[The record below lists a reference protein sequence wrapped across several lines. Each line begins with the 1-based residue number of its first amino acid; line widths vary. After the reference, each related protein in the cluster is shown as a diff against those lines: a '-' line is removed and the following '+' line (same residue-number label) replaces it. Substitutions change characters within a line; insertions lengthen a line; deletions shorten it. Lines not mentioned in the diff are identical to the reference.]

1 MIRINL
7 LGREANKRASR
18 FGGFDF
24 QPFGANL
31 TQVGIGALF
40 AVVLVVLA
48 GAWWYQSSQL
58 SALRAE
64 NARIEEERRELQ
76 EVAGQVESIQDR
88 TDLLRQKLQVIVE
101 LKVNQTGPV
110 MMLDQVSR
118 AITDGLWLTRLE
130 LEDRSVTIRG
140 GALSEVAVADF
151 VTALERSE
159 YFDAVRLRSLGD
171 SGESQNFQITL
182 NFIPTPGGAAA
193 PGAGAAE
200 GGN

>member
-7 LGREANKRASR
+7 LGREAESKGSR
-18 FGGFDF
+18 FGGFSF
-24 QPFGANL
+24 GEMGANA
-31 TQVGIGALF
+31 TQIGIGALF
-40 AVVLVVLA
+40 AIVLLLLGA
-48 GAWWYQSSQL
+48 AWWYQSSQL

-76 EVAGQVESIQDR
+76 EVAGQVETIQDR
-88 TDLLRQKLQVIVE
+88 TDLLRQKLQVIVD

-140 GALSEVAVADF
+140 AALSEVSVADF
-151 VTALERSE
+151 VTALEESE

-171 SGESQNFQITL
+171 SGEAQNFQITL
-182 NFIPTPGGAAA
+182 DFNPTPGQAAVR
-193 PGAGAAE
+193 E
-200 GGN
+200 GN

>member
-1 MIRINL
+1 VIRINL
-7 LGREANKRASR
+7 LGRENERKGSR
-18 FGGFDF
+18 FGGFEF
-24 QPFGANL
+24 QSFGANL

-40 AVVLVVLA
+40 AVVLLA
-48 GAWWYQSSQL
+48 LAAAWWYQSGQL
-58 SALRAE
+58 SSLRAE
-64 NARIEEERRELQ
+64 NARIEEQRRELQ

-88 TDLLRQKLQVIVE
+88 TDLLRQKLGVIVE

-130 LEDRSVTIRG
+130 MEDRNVTIRG

-151 VTALERSE
+151 VTALERSQ
-159 YFDAVRLRSLGD
+159 YFEAVRLRSLGD
-171 SGESQNFQITL
+171 TGESQNFQITL
-182 NFIPTPGGAAA
+182 NFIPTPGGAGPAS
-193 PGAGAAE
+193 GSAE